1 GHDGCPAVRAP
12 PRGDQSPEALQGP
25 RPVLDRGTPP
35 GERGRPG
42 HPGRDRRA
50 LRRAP
55 QSPRDHEV
63 EGDLHA
69 AREHDRQMRGRGEH
83 HRAHR
88 AQARVGRGG
97 MNLEAIATLLL
108 WPLIGLVAWWA
119 RDRARQS
126 GPLWLAIH
134 LVVGPFMLV
143 PIAWRF
149 ITAPPVA
156 P

>member
-1 GHDGCPAVRAP
+1 
-12 PRGDQSPEALQGP
+12 
-25 RPVLDRGTPP
+25 
-35 GERGRPG
+35 
-42 HPGRDRRA
+42 
-50 LRRAP
+50 
-55 QSPRDHEV
+55 
-63 EGDLHA
+63 
-69 AREHDRQMRGRGEH
+69 
-83 HRAHR
+83 
-88 AQARVGRGG
+88 

-156 P
+156 PVGPRAAAGAGGSGARRRGYRRRADGGRRDTSSQG

>member
-1 GHDGCPAVRAP
+1 
-12 PRGDQSPEALQGP
+12 
-25 RPVLDRGTPP
+25 
-35 GERGRPG
+35 
-42 HPGRDRRA
+42 
-50 LRRAP
+50 
-55 QSPRDHEV
+55 
-63 EGDLHA
+63 
-69 AREHDRQMRGRGEH
+69 
-83 HRAHR
+83 
-88 AQARVGRGG
+88 

-149 ITAPPVA
+149 ITAPHVASAAPVGPRA
-156 P
+156 ATGSGGTGPGGSGGRRRGNRRPADGGRRDTSSQG

>member
-1 GHDGCPAVRAP
+1 
-12 PRGDQSPEALQGP
+12 
-25 RPVLDRGTPP
+25 
-35 GERGRPG
+35 
-42 HPGRDRRA
+42 
-50 LRRAP
+50 
-55 QSPRDHEV
+55 
-63 EGDLHA
+63 
-69 AREHDRQMRGRGEH
+69 
-83 HRAHR
+83 
-88 AQARVGRGG
+88 

-149 ITAPPVA
+149 ITAPQVA
-156 P
+156 PVGPQAAAGAGGSGTRRRGNRRRADGDRRDTSSQG